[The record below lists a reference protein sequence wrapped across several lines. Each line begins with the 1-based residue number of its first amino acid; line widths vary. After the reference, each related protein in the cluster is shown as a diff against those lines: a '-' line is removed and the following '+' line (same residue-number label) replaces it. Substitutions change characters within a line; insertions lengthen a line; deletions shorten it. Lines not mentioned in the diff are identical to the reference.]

1 MGIINP
7 GTLLLPRTP
16 AAYGA
21 LLVLIAIPA
30 RSNLGVFASLG
41 RPMPALEIFQR
52 RLNMKRPVVL
62 SFVVLLG
69 SIALAAQTAS
79 QNQPSWGVSRM
90 EGLSTAS
97 TTTTIILPGNIGCPV
112 FLRAQHAADGG
123 LLNVDKR
130 RPERPGQLLHLTLT
144 NPDSRQIVAARVRVH
159 GLSGKGRV
167 TQTMSGADR
176 PDATS
181 TIEVQLVQGSG
192 KEAYGDLRV
201 PNMTAVLSIDLNS
214 VTYADGSTGSFTGH
228 DACRVVPDKLMLIAG
243 H

>member
-1 MGIINP
+1 
-7 GTLLLPRTP
+7 
-16 AAYGA
+16 
-21 LLVLIAIPA
+21 
-30 RSNLGVFASLG
+30 
-41 RPMPALEIFQR
+41 MPALEIFQR
-52 RLNMKRPVVL
+52 TLNMKRAVVL

-69 SIALAAQTAS
+69 SIALAAQTAG
-79 QNQPSWGVSRM
+79 QNQSSYGVSRM
-90 EGLSTAS
+90 EGLSTTS
-97 TTTTIILPGNIGCPV
+97 MSSTIIPPVNVGCPV
-112 FLRAQHAADGG
+112 FLRAQHTADGG

-130 RPERPGQLLHLTLT
+130 RPERPAQLLHLTLT

-176 PDATS
+176 PDAAS
-181 TIEVQLVQGSG
+181 TIEVQLVQRSG

>member
-1 MGIINP
+1 
-7 GTLLLPRTP
+7 
-16 AAYGA
+16 
-21 LLVLIAIPA
+21 
-30 RSNLGVFASLG
+30 
-41 RPMPALEIFQR
+41 
-52 RLNMKRPVVL
+52 MKRAVVL

-69 SIALAAQTAS
+69 SIALAAQTS
-79 QNQPSWGVSRM
+79 RQDQSSIGVSRM
-90 EGLSTAS
+90 EGLSAAS
-97 TTTTIILPGNIGCPV
+97 TSSTIIPPVNIGCPI

-130 RPERPGQLLHLTLT
+130 RPERPAQLLHLTLT
-144 NPDSRQIVAARVRVH
+144 NPDSRQIVAARVKVH

-181 TIEVQLVQGSG
+181 TIEMRLVQGSG

-214 VTYADGSTGSFTGH
+214 VTYADGSTASFTGH
-228 DACRVVPDKLMLIAG
+228 DACRVVPEKFMLIAG

>member
-1 MGIINP
+1 
-7 GTLLLPRTP
+7 
-16 AAYGA
+16 
-21 LLVLIAIPA
+21 
-30 RSNLGVFASLG
+30 
-41 RPMPALEIFQR
+41 
-52 RLNMKRPVVL
+52 MKRAVVF

-79 QNQPSWGVSRM
+79 RNQSSDGVSCM
-90 EGLSTAS
+90 EGLSTACTAS
-97 TTTTIILPGNIGCPV
+97 TISPPINTGCPV
-112 FLRAQHAADGG
+112 FLRAQHTADGG

-130 RPERPGQLLHLTLT
+130 RPERPAQLLHLTLT

-167 TQTMSGADR
+167 TQTMSGTDR

-181 TIEVQLVQGSG
+181 TIEVRLVQGSG

-201 PNMTAVLSIDLNS
+201 PNMSAVLSIDLNS

-228 DACRVVPDKLMLIAG
+228 DACRAVPDKLMLIAG